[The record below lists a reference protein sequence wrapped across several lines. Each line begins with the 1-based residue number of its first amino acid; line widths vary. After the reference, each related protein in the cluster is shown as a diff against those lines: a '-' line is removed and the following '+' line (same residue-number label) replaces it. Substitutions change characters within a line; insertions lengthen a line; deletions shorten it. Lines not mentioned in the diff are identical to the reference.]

1 MTGHARHAEAL
12 VVAAYDPGRHAAH
25 PATRVAAD
33 VGEKKPARQTH
44 AATDVAPATPDTEL
58 AGHATLRQPSA
69 SVRAPDD
76 AFPTN
81 PVPAGHT

>member
-25 PATRVAAD
+25 PPATSR